1 MIRKFCV
8 MLALI
13 LVSGTVLAQGQMVV
27 GTLGTQTLDFTE
39 YFEQQDGTFDGIR
52 VTEEWPLYGGEYH
65 NFQVREKMY
74 LGASFEIGEGTAEFC
89 IPAVCVEEDL
99 NTWTVT
105 GSIGRYAGSVLPFI
119 SISASTIEIDQD
131 EAAAAILDLN
141 TIADRGNVEWDVDLG
156 MWMGSPD
163 RKFRITLD
171 RLLSD
176 NDVHRTVS
184 LGTFFS
190 VMNEYVGGIEFS
202 YPISTESGEESVRLA
217 FSFGMSF

>member
-13 LVSGTVLAQGQMVV
+13 LVSGTVFAQGQLIV

-39 YFEQQDGTFDGIR
+39 YFEQNDGTFEGIGIS
-52 VTEEWPLYGGEYH
+52 EEWTFYGGEYH
-65 NFQVREKMY
+65 NFQVRENLY
-74 LGASFEIGEGTAEFC
+74 LGASFDIGEGTADFC
-89 IPAVCVEEDL
+89 IEEGCVEEDL
-99 NTWTVT
+99 TTWTVT
-105 GSIGRYAGSVLPFI
+105 GSIGRTTGSVLPFI
-119 SISASTIEIDQD
+119 SINASTIEIDYNED
-131 EAAAAILDLN
+131 DDLLDLN

-163 RKFRITLD
+163 RKFKITID

-184 LGTFFS
+184 VGTFFS
-190 VMNEYVGGIEFS
+190 VMNDYVGGIEFS
-202 YPISTESGEESVRLA
+202 YPISTESEEESVRLA
-217 FSFGMSF
+217 FSFGVSF

>member
-1 MIRKFCV
+1 
-8 MLALI
+8 MLALV
-13 LVSGTVLAQGQMVV
+13 LVSGTVFAQQQMIV

-39 YFEQQDGTFDGIR
+39 YFEQADGTFEGIG

-89 IPAVCVEEDL
+89 VPSVCVEEDL

-105 GSIGRYAGSVLPFI
+105 GSIGRYTGSVLPFI
-119 SISASTIEIDQD
+119 SISASTIEIDQ
-131 EAAAAILDLN
+131 EEGVEILDLN

-163 RKFRITLD
+163 RKFRVTLD
-171 RLLSD
+171 KLLSD

-184 LGTFFS
+184 LGTFWS

-202 YPISTESGEESVRLA
+202 YPISTESEEESVRLA
-217 FSFGMSF
+217 ISFGMSF